1 MARAPSS
8 LDESAYIRVNPN
20 PTRHCGSR
28 RNAAGLA
35 TRYMVTK
42 HTIPSCMNIFL
53 MPPLAVFHIRNP
65 KISVDLAGW
74 PPNMCINTNI
84 CARNCSTIWLY
95 ARTALSLYGHASPA
109 SSSGDVLLIHA
120 LYRADDDMICCL
132 VQPSPAVIHDWFSS
146 SLMNECPNALSPCRS
161 SIFDH
166 GIRGNA
172 ISSSSSSPPPLMS
185 PTADCT

>member
-1 MARAPSS
+1 
-8 LDESAYIRVNPN
+8 
-20 PTRHCGSR
+20 
-28 RNAAGLA
+28 
-35 TRYMVTK
+35 
-42 HTIPSCMNIFL
+42 
-53 MPPLAVFHIRNP
+53 
-65 KISVDLAGW
+65 
-74 PPNMCINTNI
+74 MCINTNI

-109 SSSGDVLLIHA
+109 SSSGDGLLIHA

-132 VQPSPAVIHDWFSS
+132 VQPSLAVIHDWFSS

-172 ISSSSSSPPPLMS
+172 MSSSSSSPPPLIS
-185 PTADCT
+185 PTADCTGVRFGSIFPIANRTNVRRASIVKLCNISDISPIVILT